1 MKYQCDIVTV
11 STRIK
16 FERCSLRRACPRNI
30 SRARMKCQ
38 RQCQKHWVYT
48 LYDSLP
54 VRQSSSCINFAPN
67 LRLMMR
73 DAIPCILYTFQPIA
87 ISDGN
92 NRYRVCPALL
102 PCKSRKPIISQHTK
116 DSRTFKIFEEPHDL
130 AI

>member
-73 DAIPCILYTFQPIA
+73 DALRSNRSRSPMATIDIEFAPRFYPANPGNQSSASTRRILE
-87 ISDGN
+87 
-92 NRYRVCPALL
+92 L
-102 PCKSRKPIISQHTK
+102 SRFSKNPMI
-116 DSRTFKIFEEPHDL
+116 
-130 AI
+130 